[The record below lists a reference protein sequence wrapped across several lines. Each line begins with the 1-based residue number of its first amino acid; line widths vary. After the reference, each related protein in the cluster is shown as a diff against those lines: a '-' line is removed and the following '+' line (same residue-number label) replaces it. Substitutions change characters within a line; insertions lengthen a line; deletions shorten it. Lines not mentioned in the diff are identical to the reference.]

1 MCGKAEAEAG
11 SVTCGTVR
19 CSAWLGDV
27 RVARIVAFG
36 YSLGLLNEL
45 GKHEGAEELAF
56 RMSAGERYIDSFIPV
71 VAGLRDALAQTSAA
85 ENKPAQA

>member
-1 MCGKAEAEAG
+1 M
-11 SVTCGTVR
+11 TCGTVR

-36 YSLGLLNEL
+36 YSLGILNEI
-45 GKHEGAEELAF
+45 GRHDGADELAF
-56 RMSAGERYIDSFIPV
+56 RMSAGERYINSFIPI
-71 VAGLRDALAQTSAA
+71 VAGLRDALAQTCAA